1 MKIFI
6 TGASGFIGKS
16 LLPVLKEHSLMC
28 LHHSQPILSKSR
40 NIKIIKGDLN
50 EPESYIDQLKQFR
63 PDCCLHLAWNGLPNY
78 SVGNS
83 TENLI
88 ASIGLLQNLVQVHCK
103 KIFVIGSCWEYGT
116 LTGAVTENAKI
127 RNFGVF
133 AAFKIALQTIGAS
146 ICKEADIKMV
156 WGRAF
161 FVYGPGQRL
170 DALIPTCFRNLK
182 NGEELGVK
190 NPLVCNDFVHVVDV
204 ANSIKTLIEA
214 TDSSGVYNIG
224 SGVSSAVWEVVNT
237 VAKEMGKPPPY
248 TDMPINPNGNF
259 ADLGKISKHNWYP
272 EITVA
277 QGISNTV
284 KFLKN
289 D

>member
-1 MKIFI
+1 M
-6 TGASGFIGKS
+6 
-16 LLPVLKEHSLMC
+16 
-28 LHHSQPILSKSR
+28 
-40 NIKIIKGDLN
+40 
-50 EPESYIDQLKQFR
+50 
-63 PDCCLHLAWNGLPNY
+63 
-78 SVGNS
+78 
-83 TENLI
+83 
-88 ASIGLLQNLVQVHCK
+88 
-103 KIFVIGSCWEYGT
+103 
-116 LTGAVTENAKI
+116 
-127 RNFGVF
+127 
-133 AAFKIALQTIGAS
+133 
-146 ICKEADIKMV
+146 
-156 WGRAF
+156 
-161 FVYGPGQRL
+161 
-170 DALIPTCFRNLK
+170 
-182 NGEELGVK
+182 
-190 NPLVCNDFVHVVDV
+190 CNDFVHVVDV

-272 EITVA
+272 EITLA

>member
-1 MKIFI
+1 M
-6 TGASGFIGKS
+6 
-16 LLPVLKEHSLMC
+16 
-28 LHHSQPILSKSR
+28 
-40 NIKIIKGDLN
+40 N

-63 PDCCLHLAWNGLPNY
+63 PDCCIHLAWNGLPNY

-103 KIFVIGSCWEYGT
+103 KNICYRLLLGIWNSNWCSYW
-116 LTGAVTENAKI
+116 ENAKI

-190 NPLVCNDFVHVVDV
+190 KSF
-204 ANSIKTLIEA
+204 
-214 TDSSGVYNIG
+214 
-224 SGVSSAVWEVVNT
+224 
-237 VAKEMGKPPPY
+237 
-248 TDMPINPNGNF
+248 
-259 ADLGKISKHNWYP
+259 
-272 EITVA
+272 
-277 QGISNTV
+277 
-284 KFLKN
+284 
-289 D
+289 